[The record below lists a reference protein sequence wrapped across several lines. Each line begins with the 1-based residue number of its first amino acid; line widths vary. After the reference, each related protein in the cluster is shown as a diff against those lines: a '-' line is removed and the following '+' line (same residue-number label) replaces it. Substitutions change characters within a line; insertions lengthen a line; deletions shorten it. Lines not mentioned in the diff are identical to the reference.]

1 MLDKVDKEYNYR
13 MLKGVVNDDRVW
25 KTLDN
30 YLEYLYHIKQIEMKR
45 LNDTT
50 ELFRAQGFIAA
61 IQQIH
66 DLKAKVNA
74 K

>member
-1 MLDKVDKEYNYR
+1 MLDKQTKEFDYR
-13 MLKGVVNDDRVW
+13 LLKGVVNDDRIW

-30 YLEYLYHIKQIEMKR
+30 YLEYLYHTRWRTLKSSNDSIEV
-45 LNDTT
+45 
-50 ELFRAQGFIAA
+50 FRSQGYLAA